1 MYPCTPSTSVVFATI
16 LAAIQREATGLKG
29 FEPLTYRCP
38 SDVPMERAD
47 KSRSLYLAKLQ
58 ARGGAYWPTSVK
70 RCAGG
75 KRPIPEIP
83 QFDGRRSEKFVAGSN
98 PSVTET
104 PGNNPRDPTGR
115 WGLRQRT
122 GTLRSLRPEGLG
134 LGSRIRRFSPS
145 PRR

>member
-1 MYPCTPSTSVVFATI
+1 MYPCTPSTSVVFVTI
-16 LAAIQREATGLKG
+16 LAAIQKEATGLKG

-58 ARGGAYWPTSVK
+58 ARGGAYWPSSVK

-83 QFDGRRSEKFVAGSN
+83 RFDLRRFEKFVAGSN
-98 PSVTET
+98 PSVAGT
-104 PGNNPRDPTGR
+104 PGNNPRDPKGR
-115 WGLRQRT
+115 WGLRRRT

-134 LGSRIRRFSPS
+134 PGSRIRRFSPS

>member
-58 ARGGAYWPTSVK
+58 ARGGAYWQSSVK
-70 RCAGG
+70 RCAGD
-75 KRPIPEIP
+75 KRPIPEIS
-83 QFDGRRSEKFVAGSN
+83 QFDLRRFEEFIVGSN
-98 PSVTET
+98 PSAAWT
-104 PGNNPRDPTGR
+104 P
-115 WGLRQRT
+115 
-122 GTLRSLRPEGLG
+122 
-134 LGSRIRRFSPS
+134 
-145 PRR
+145 